1 MDVRD
6 AMTADPTTVPPSAT
20 VDEATAAM
28 RQGRFRHLPVVS
40 DGTLI
45 GVVSERD
52 LHAGDHVVPDELHRG
67 RPVRS
72 MMSRNV
78 ITIGPDDP
86 VEQAARLM
94 LENKVGCLPV
104 MEEGRLTG
112 IITEADI
119 FRAFVQVLGVMEPG
133 TRIQIRCADLG
144 DALDQIAAVARAQR
158 VRVISVVSDPATAG
172 RNAGLVVRF
181 GTMMIAPLV
190 AALRAAGLDV
200 VEPQPGLT
208 GTAP

>member
-1 MDVRD
+1 
-6 AMTADPTTVPPSAT
+6 MTAAPTTVPPNAT
-20 VDEATAAM
+20 VEEATAVM
-28 RQGRFRHLPVVS
+28 RHGRFRHLPVVS
-40 DGTLI
+40 DGVLV

-52 LHAGDHVVPDELHRG
+52 LHAGDHIVPDELHRG

-72 MMSRNV
+72 TMVHDV

-104 MEEGRLTG
+104 MEDGRLTG

-133 TRIQIRCADLG
+133 TRIQIRSADLVS
-144 DALDQIAAVARAQR
+144 ALDQIAAVARRQQ
-158 VRVISVVSDPATAG
+158 VRVISVVSDPATVG
-172 RNAGLVVRF
+172 RSAGLVVRF

-200 VEPQPGLT
+200 VEPEPGLT

>member
-1 MDVRD
+1 
-6 AMTADPTTVPPSAT
+6 MTADPIVVPPSAT
-20 VDEATAAM
+20 VDEATSLM
-28 RQGRFRHLPVVS
+28 RRGRFRHLPVVS
-40 DGTLI
+40 DGVLV

-52 LHAGDHVVPDELHRG
+52 LHAGDHVVPDELHLG

-72 MMSRNV
+72 MMTPDV

-94 LENKVGCLPV
+94 LENKAGCLPV
-104 MEEGRLTG
+104 IEDARLVG

-144 DALDQIAAVARAQR
+144 CALDQIATVAREQR

-172 RNAGLVVRF
+172 RSAGLVVRF

-190 AALRAAGLDV
+190 AALRAAGLEVD
-200 VEPQPGLT
+200 EPEPGLT
-208 GTAP
+208 GMAP